1 MGDDFMTMANGPR
14 RAKGLTAGLRAIAA
28 CSLATGL
35 LLLGTACTVEQR
47 AEPPDLPAP
56 LVKRIPLKIGVHYT
70 PGFRMARPVSG
81 NRPWK
86 VGDASVALFDAMLG
100 NLFAE
105 VVRVE
110 PWPSGDEGP
119 ALAAVIVPQ
128 VLGVD
133 AHPSQV
139 SIRYAVELFST
150 RGERITGWEIE
161 GDWTAPPGASASFG
175 AEAANLRRAMRAA
188 GAALVV
194 SFCSDPKARAW
205 LEANGVAPDSLK

>member
-1 MGDDFMTMANGPR
+1 MTMANGLRP
-14 RAKGLTAGLRAIAA
+14 AKGLTAGLRAIAA
-28 CSLATGL
+28 CSLAT

-70 PGFRMARPVSG
+70 LGLRMARPTSG
-81 NRPWK
+81 SRFWK
-86 VGDASVALFDAMLG
+86 VGDASVALFDATLG

-105 VVRVE
+105 VIRVD
-110 PWPSGDEGP
+110 PWPSRDKGP
-119 ALAAVIVPQ
+119 ALAAVIVPK

-133 AHPSQV
+133 AGAHQA

-161 GDWTAPPGASASFG
+161 GEWTTPSGASALFG
-175 AEAANLRRAMRAA
+175 AEAANLRHAMRAA